1 MGWFPPCETVLI
13 DNSCWEAREASK
25 EIDERHRMKLLLA
38 IDSSSASQHVI
49 AEAAARPW
57 PSGTRFCVLHIVDVL
72 GMGRSLA
79 MIDEEKRYGQTL
91 VAAAAEKLVRAGHET
106 NTDVLVG
113 FPRKAVVQYAK
124 EWGADFVMVGSHGQ
138 GALSRFL
145 LGSVAQAA
153 LHTAPCSV
161 EVVRRGIHEPPSRRG
176 MKILLGTDGSDGA
189 SVAVKSVA
197 NRPWPASTQ
206 VKIISAVQLLV
217 PGNELMMS
225 SSSPIYPTSL
235 LEEVWDEVR
244 SSAHEAVAEARKT
257 LEAAGM
263 KIVPGETTPEGDPR
277 IVLLAQA
284 KEWDVDLIV
293 LGSYGRR
300 GMDRIL
306 MGSVSESVALH
317 AHCSVEIIRG

>member
-1 MGWFPPCETVLI
+1 
-13 DNSCWEAREASK
+13 
-25 EIDERHRMKLLLA
+25 MKLLLA
-38 IDSSSASQHVI
+38 IDSSSASQNVI

-79 MIDEEKRYGQTL
+79 MIDEEKRYGQAF
-91 VAAAAEKLVRAGHET
+91 VATAAEKLVRAGHET
-106 NTDVLVG
+106 STDVLVG

-145 LGSVAQAA
+145 LGSVAQAV
-153 LHTAPCSV
+153 LRTAPCSV
-161 EVVRRGIHEPPSRRG
+161 EVVRRGIHESSSRQG

-189 SVAVKSVA
+189 SLAAKSVA
-197 NRPWPASTQ
+197 NRPWPAGSQ

-217 PGNELMMS
+217 PGNELMIS
-225 SSSPIYPTSL
+225 SSSAVYPTSL
-235 LEEVWDEVR
+235 LEEMWSEVR
-244 SSAHEAVAEARKT
+244 SSAHEAVVEAQKT
-257 LEAAGM
+257 LEAAGI
-263 KIVPGETTPEGDPR
+263 KILAGETTPDGDPR

-284 KEWDVDLIV
+284 KQWDADLIV

-317 AHCSVEIIRG
+317 AHCSVEVIRG

>member
-1 MGWFPPCETVLI
+1 
-13 DNSCWEAREASK
+13 
-25 EIDERHRMKLLLA
+25 MKILLA
-38 IDSSSASQHVI
+38 IDSSSASQNVI
-49 AEAAARPW
+49 AEAATRPW
-57 PSGTRFCVLHIVDVL
+57 PSGTRFCVLHIVDVV
-72 GMGRSLA
+72 GMGRFST
-79 MIDEEKRYGQTL
+79 MIDEEKRSAHAL
-91 VAAAAEKLVRAGHET
+91 VAAAAEKLVRVGYET
-106 NTDVLVG
+106 STNILVG

-145 LGSVAQAA
+145 LGSVAQAV

-161 EVVRRGIHEPPSRRG
+161 EVVRRGIHESSSSQG
-176 MKILLGTDGSDGA
+176 TKILLGTDGSDGA
-189 SVAVKSVA
+189 SVATKSVA
-197 NRPWPASTQ
+197 NRPWPAGSQ

-225 SSSPIYPTSL
+225 SSSAIYPTSL
-235 LEEVWDEVR
+235 LEEVWNEVR

-263 KIVPGETTPEGDPR
+263 KILAGETTPDGDPR
-277 IVLLAQA
+277 AVLLAQA
-284 KEWDVDLIV
+284 KEWDADLIV

-317 AHCSVEIIRG
+317 AHCSVEVIRG

>member
-1 MGWFPPCETVLI
+1 
-13 DNSCWEAREASK
+13 
-25 EIDERHRMKLLLA
+25 MKILLA
-38 IDSSSASQHVI
+38 IDSSSASQNVI
-49 AEAAARPW
+49 AEAAIRPW

-72 GMGRSLA
+72 GLGRSLA
-79 MIDEEKRYGQTL
+79 MIDEEKRYGQAL

-106 NTDVLVG
+106 STDILVA
-113 FPRKAVVQYAK
+113 FPRKAVVQYAR
-124 EWGADFVMVGSHGQ
+124 EWDADFVLVGSHGQ

-145 LGSVAQAA
+145 LGSVAQAV
-153 LHTAPCSV
+153 LRTAPCSV
-161 EVVRRGIHEPPSRRG
+161 EVVRPRMNESRSQQG

-189 SVAVKSVA
+189 SAAAKSVT
-197 NRPWPASTQ
+197 NRPWPAGSQ

-235 LEEVWDEVR
+235 LEEVWSEVR
-244 SSAHEAVAEARKT
+244 SSAQAAVAGARKT

-263 KIVPGETTPEGDPR
+263 KIVPGKTTPEGDPR

-284 KEWDVDLIV
+284 KEWDADLIV

-300 GMDRIL
+300 GMDRVL

>member
-1 MGWFPPCETVLI
+1 
-13 DNSCWEAREASK
+13 
-25 EIDERHRMKLLLA
+25 MKILLA
-38 IDSSSASQHVI
+38 IDSSSASQNVI
-49 AEAAARPW
+49 AEAATRPW

-72 GMGRSLA
+72 GIGRSLA

-91 VAAAAEKLVRAGHET
+91 VAAAAEKLIRAGRET
-106 NTDVLVG
+106 SPDILVG

-145 LGSVAQAA
+145 LGSVAQAV
-153 LHTAPCSV
+153 LRTAPCSV
-161 EVVRRGIHEPPSRRG
+161 EVVRRGIPESSSHRG

-189 SVAVKSVA
+189 AVAAKSVA
-197 NRPWPASTQ
+197 NRPWPAGSQ

-225 SSSPIYPTSL
+225 SSSAIYPTSL
-235 LEEVWDEVR
+235 LEEVWNEVR

-263 KIVPGETTPEGDPR
+263 KIVPGETTPEGDAR

-284 KEWDVDLIV
+284 KEWDADLIV

-300 GMDRIL
+300 GMDRVL

-317 AHCSVEIIRG
+317 AHCSVEVIRG

>member
-1 MGWFPPCETVLI
+1 
-13 DNSCWEAREASK
+13 
-25 EIDERHRMKLLLA
+25 MKILLA
-38 IDSSSASQHVI
+38 IDSSSASQNVI
-49 AEAAARPW
+49 AEAATRPW
-57 PSGTRFCVLHIVDVL
+57 PSGTRFCVLHIVDVV

-106 NTDVLVG
+106 SSDILVG

-124 EWGADFVMVGSHGQ
+124 EWGAGFVMVGSHGQ

-153 LHTAPCSV
+153 LRTAPCSV
-161 EVVRRGIHEPPSRRG
+161 EVVRRGIPESSSRQG

-189 SVAVKSVA
+189 ALAAKSVA
-197 NRPWPASTQ
+197 NRPWPAGSR
-206 VKIISAVQLLV
+206 VKILSAVQLLV

-225 SSSPIYPTSL
+225 SSSAIYPTSL
-235 LEEVWDEVR
+235 LEEMWSEVR
-244 SSAHEAVAEARKT
+244 SSAHEAVAEAQKT
-257 LEAAGM
+257 LEAAGI
-263 KIVPGETTPEGDPR
+263 KVLAGETTPDGDPR

-284 KEWDVDLIV
+284 KEWDADLIV

-317 AHCSVEIIRG
+317 AHCSVEVIRG

>member
-1 MGWFPPCETVLI
+1 
-13 DNSCWEAREASK
+13 
-25 EIDERHRMKLLLA
+25 MKILLA
-38 IDSSSASQHVI
+38 IDSSSASQNVI
-49 AEAAARPW
+49 AEAATRPW

-72 GMGRSLA
+72 GLGRSLA

-91 VAAAAEKLVRAGHET
+91 VAAAAEKFVRAGHET
-106 NTDVLVG
+106 STDILVG

-145 LGSVAQAA
+145 LGSVAQAV
-153 LHTAPCSV
+153 LRTAPCSV
-161 EVVRRGIHEPPSRRG
+161 EVVRPRMNESRSRQG

-189 SVAVKSVA
+189 SVAAKSVA
-197 NRPWPASTQ
+197 NRPWPAGSQ
-206 VKIISAVQLLV
+206 VKVISAVQLLV
-217 PGNELMMS
+217 PGNEMMMS

-277 IVLLAQA
+277 VVLLAQA
-284 KEWDVDLIV
+284 KEWDADLIV

-317 AHCSVEIIRG
+317 AHCSVEVIRG